1 MLFRSGQ
8 AMSQAELES
17 MHALK
22 TGALIA
28 ASVEMGAAC
37 GQPDA
42 ATRAALTQYA
52 ELIGLAFQV
61 ADDVLDVSADQ
72 KTLGKTPGKDAAANK
87 PTFVSLLGLTGAQD
101 YARGLHTRA
110 VAALA
115 PLEGRAEMLI
125 ALAQALVQRTH

>member
-1 MLFRSGQ
+1 
-8 AMSQAELES
+8 
-17 MHALK
+17 
-22 TGALIA
+22 
-28 ASVEMGAAC
+28 MGAAC

-42 ATRAALTQYA
+42 VTRAALTQYA